1 MLNQMSR
8 PKIGILG
15 CDAIRNE
22 IEIVTANDPDVVYR
36 EYLEFGLHLHPDDL
50 KNTIMRK
57 LESLPVEVDA
67 LFLGYGYC
75 QALKD
80 IPKMTSIPL
89 VMLEFED
96 CIAAL
101 ITTEKYHHEK
111 NNGGITWFYPA
122 GWAVNGMPGM
132 IRLFNLDCKAVEG
145 YAPEYFLKMMFDG
158 FSRCLF
164 IDTGIECAEQ
174 CRKNSED
181 FGRIL
186 HLKHECIQGSLDLIR
201 DAWIR
206 TKTKA
211 GETERTRGFAD
222 KKVDNS
228 TQEWKN

>member
-1 MLNQMSR
+1 MGGPR
-8 PKIGILG
+8 IGILG

-50 KNTIMRK
+50 KSTILRK
-57 LESLPVEVDA
+57 LESLPVELDA
-67 LFLGYGYC
+67 LFLGYGHC

-80 IPKMTSIPL
+80 VPQMSSVPV
-89 VMLEFED
+89 VMLDFED

-101 ITTEKYHHEK
+101 ITTERYHHEK

-122 GWAVNGMPGM
+122 GWAVNGMPG
-132 IRLFNLDCKAVEG
+132 IIKLFNLDCKAVEG

-181 FGRIL
+181 FARTLGLRHGSL
-186 HLKHECIQGSLDLIR
+186 EGSLDLIR
-201 DAWIR
+201 EAWAKAKVKASEANGSR
-206 TKTKA
+206 MSANGGA
-211 GETERTRGFAD
+211 GESPE
-222 KKVDNS
+222 
-228 TQEWKN
+228 